1 MRTNRTKAKVE
12 AGKTAFGAAVGFHS
26 PDTVELL
33 GALGFDYVTLDL
45 EHEVFD
51 ELAVQH
57 SIRAAEAF
65 NITPVVRIP
74 NDPNVILRLLD
85 AGAQGVHIPRVNTR
99 QDAEAVVAACRFH
112 PQGARTFFAAGR
124 TGNYGVDLTEEE
136 YAEISNRETLITL
149 QIEEEEG
156 VRNIEEILAVPY
168 VDIIQLG
175 PKDLW
180 QSMGMPDRERV
191 WEVID
196 QVIGKAVKAGRWV
209 SMYTWMT
216 AEFQQQVAHYKSMGV
231 NMVTVQARDLLMYG
245 ARSFMERS
253 REAIGLEE

>member
-1 MRTNRTKAKVE
+1 MRTNRTKAKVQ
-12 AGKTAFGAAVGFHS
+12 AGETAFGAAVGFHS

-74 NDPNVILRLLD
+74 NDPDVILRLLD

-112 PQGARTFFAAGR
+112 PQGARSFFATGR
-124 TGNYGVDLTEEE
+124 TGNYGIDLTEEE
-136 YAEISNRETLITL
+136 YAESSNRETLITL

-216 AEFQQQVAHYKSMGV
+216 AEFQQQVARYRIMGV

-245 ARSFMERS
+245 ARSFMERG
-253 REAIGLEE
+253 RKAIGLEE

>member
-1 MRTNRTKAKVE
+1 MTR
-12 AGKTAFGAAVGFHS
+12 S
-26 PDTVELL
+26 
-33 GALGFDYVTLDL
+33 
-45 EHEVFD
+45 
-51 ELAVQH
+51 
-57 SIRAAEAF
+57 
-65 NITPVVRIP
+65 
-74 NDPNVILRLLD
+74 
-85 AGAQGVHIPRVNTR
+85 VHCK
-99 QDAEAVVAACRFH
+99 ACRFH
-112 PQGARTFFAAGR
+112 PQGTRSFFATGR
-124 TGNYGVDLTEEE
+124 TGNYGIDLTEEE
-136 YAEISNRETLITL
+136 YAESSNRETLITL

-216 AEFQQQVAHYKSMGV
+216 AEFQQQVARYRSMGV